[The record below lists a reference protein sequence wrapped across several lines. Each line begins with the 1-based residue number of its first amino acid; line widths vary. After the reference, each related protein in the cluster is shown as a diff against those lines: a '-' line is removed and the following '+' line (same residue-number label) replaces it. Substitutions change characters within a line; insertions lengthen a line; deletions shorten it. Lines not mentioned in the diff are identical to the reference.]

1 MSSQTESGEAFE
13 YAVAN
18 GFAVMYSVNIVP
30 QDRFDSVH
38 RAFLNQPQVERDKC
52 EEAANEVVMF
62 LIAHDKR
69 FDEEGVA
76 KVCLLSSM
84 VGTQGDV
91 RDVVVQLENGEG
103 IGISAKNRHTAVK
116 HSRLSDKIDFGKEW
130 LDIPCS
136 EVYWRDIKPVFDELE
151 RRRGE
156 LWRDLENKDVRFY
169 VPLLN
174 AFIDELKALHTRN
187 PRVVSEKLLRY
198 LLGRHDF
205 YKVVKENGEVS
216 IQSYNFA
223 DTLGWGTKTRFTG
236 QIIQAGLKE
245 KRGIKN
251 TAEVIFDNG
260 WHLSFRLHNAESRI
274 IPSLKFDV
282 RLVGNPTTVR
292 SHIIPIFG

>member
-1 MSSQTESGEAFE
+1 MRSQTESGEAFE
-13 YAVAN
+13 YAIAN
-18 GFAVMYSVNIVP
+18 QIAVLYEVEITP
-30 QDRFDSVH
+30 ADRYDSLH
-38 RAFLNQPQVERDKC
+38 QAFMNQSQAEQERCRRAADESITFLT
-52 EEAANEVVMF
+52 
-62 LIAHDKR
+62 AHDKR
-69 FDEEGVA
+69 FDEEGVVGA
-76 KVCLLSSM
+76 NLLSSM

-91 RDVVVQLENGEG
+91 RDVVVRLGNRDEV
-103 IGISAKNRHTAVK
+103 GISAKNRHAAVK
-116 HSRLSDKIDFGKEW
+116 HSRLSANIDFGEKW
-130 LDIPCS
+130 LGIPCS
-136 EVYWRDIKPVFDELE
+136 EVYWRDIKSVFDELE

-156 LWRDLENKDVRFY
+156 LWGDLENKDVRFY
-169 VPLLN
+169 APLLN

-187 PRVVSEKLLRY
+187 PRVVSENLLRY

-223 DTLGWGTKTRFTG
+223 GTLGWGTKTRLTG
-236 QIIQAGLKE
+236 QIVQAGLKE

-282 RLVGNPTTVR
+282 QLVGFPTTIR